1 MIPFTAFAF
10 GVGVCLILRLKR
22 DQGRGQPSKPRTLKI
37 MTLRAYATAAIAE
50 SGDNTGC
57 ENRVL
62 HPILGYKNASTQS
75 VNYRKGADCQGLIL
89 SLAVRHA
96 ARFALPALLLA

>member
-10 GVGVCLILRLKR
+10 GVGVCLLLRLKR
-22 DQGRGQPSKPRTLKI
+22 DQGRGQPSKPRTLKT

-62 HPILGYKNASTQS
+62 HPILGYKNALTQ
-75 VNYRKGADCQGLIL
+75 YRKGADCPGLIL

>member
-10 GVGVCLILRLKR
+10 GVGVCLLLRLKR
-22 DQGRGQPSKPRTLKI
+22 DQGRGQPSKPRTLKT

-62 HPILGYKNASTQS
+62 HPILGYKNASTQ
-75 VNYRKGADCQGLIL
+75 YRKGADCPGLIL

>member
-10 GVGVCLILRLKR
+10 GVGECLLLRLKR
-22 DQGRGQPSKPRTLKI
+22 DQ
-37 MTLRAYATAAIAE
+37 AAIAE

-75 VNYRKGADCQGLIL
+75 VNYRKGADCQGLISLML